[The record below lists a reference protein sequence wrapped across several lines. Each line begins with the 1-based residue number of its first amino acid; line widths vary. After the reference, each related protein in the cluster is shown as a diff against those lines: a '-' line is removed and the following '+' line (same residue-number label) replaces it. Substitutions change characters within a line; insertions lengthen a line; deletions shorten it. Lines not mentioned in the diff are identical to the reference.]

1 MKKFIS
7 VMLLLSLIFVLSGVV
22 IFRTQI
28 SKPQNTPTE
37 KPAYIRPTPVAHEP
51 VENIVEPVEN
61 PVENIS
67 ETPENIVETETV
79 EKPLAHDVSLPDK
92 TYTDEE
98 LEILALIVYQEAG
111 GNRVSDDTRRLVA
124 QVFLNRVNDSRFPDS
139 FYEVATAERQY
150 GRLHW
155 TGIVW
160 PDRASSQTEAP
171 AVERAYKIA
180 QEVLE
185 SDEPVCPEGV
195 IFQAEFV
202 QGEIYAEQDGMYFC
216 FG

>member
-7 VMLLLSLIFVLSGVV
+7 GMFLLSLIFVLSGT
-22 IFRTQI
+22 IMFRNQVSELQREPEETTVCVQP
-28 SKPQNTPTE
+28 SHDV
-37 KPAYIRPTPVAHEP
+37 REP
-51 VENIVEPVEN
+51 VENIVE
-61 PVENIS
+61 
-67 ETPENIVETETV
+67 TV
-79 EKPLAHDVSLPDK
+79 EESLVHSDPAPDK

-111 GNRVSDDTRRLVA
+111 EDRVSDDTRRLVA

-150 GRLHW
+150 GRLYW

-160 PDRASSQTEAP
+160 PDRASSQVEAH

-185 SDEPVCPEGV
+185 SDEPICPEGV

-202 QGEIYAEQDGMYFC
+202 QGDIYAEQDGMYFC

>member
-7 VMLLLSLIFVLSGVV
+7 GMFLLSLIFVLSG
-22 IFRTQI
+22 IIMLRTQVDE
-28 SKPQNTPTE
+28 PQDTPEE
-37 KPAYIRPTPVAHEP
+37 KSVYVQPTPIVHET
-51 VENIVEPVEN
+51 VENIVE
-61 PVENIS
+61 
-67 ETPENIVETETV
+67 TV
-79 EKPLAHDVSLPDK
+79 EDSLVHSDPLPDK

-111 GNRVSDDTRRLVA
+111 GDNVSDSTRRLVA

-139 FYEVATAERQY
+139 FYEVATADRQY
-150 GRLHW
+150 GRLYL

-160 PDRASSQTEAP
+160 PDRASSPVEGP
-171 AVERAYKIA
+171 AGGRAYKIA

-185 SDEPVCPEGV
+185 SDEPICPEGV

-202 QGEIYAEQDGMYFC
+202 QGDIYAAQDGMYFC

>member
-7 VMLLLSLIFVLSGVV
+7 GMFLLSLIFVLSGT
-22 IFRTQI
+22 IMFRNQVSELQSEPEETTVCVQP
-28 SKPQNTPTE
+28 SHD
-37 KPAYIRPTPVAHEP
+37 VCEP
-51 VENIVEPVEN
+51 VENIVE
-61 PVENIS
+61 
-67 ETPENIVETETV
+67 TV
-79 EKPLAHDVSLPDK
+79 EESLVHSDPAPDK
-92 TYTDEE
+92 TYTDEA

-111 GNRVSDDTRRLVA
+111 EDRVSDDTRRLVA

-150 GRLHW
+150 GRLYW

-160 PDRASSQTEAP
+160 PDRASSQVEAH

-185 SDEPVCPEGV
+185 SDEPVCPEDV

-202 QGEIYAEQDGMYFC
+202 QGDIYAEQDGMYFC

>member
-7 VMLLLSLIFVLSGVV
+7 GMFLLSLIFVLSGT
-22 IFRTQI
+22 IMFRNQVSELQREPEETTVCVQP
-28 SKPQNTPTE
+28 SHDV
-37 KPAYIRPTPVAHEP
+37 RDP
-51 VENIVEPVEN
+51 VENIVE
-61 PVENIS
+61 
-67 ETPENIVETETV
+67 TV
-79 EKPLAHDVSLPDK
+79 EESLVHSDPAPDK

-111 GNRVSDDTRRLVA
+111 EDRVSDDTRRLVA

-150 GRLHW
+150 GRLYW

-160 PDRASSQTEAP
+160 PDRASSQVEAH

-185 SDEPVCPEGV
+185 SDDPICPEDV

-202 QGEIYAEQDGMYFC
+202 QGDIYAEQDGMYFC

>member
-7 VMLLLSLIFVLSGVV
+7 GILLLSLIFVLSGAVM
-22 IFRTQI
+22 FRTQV
-28 SKPQNTPTE
+28 SEPKNTPAE
-37 KPAYIRPTPVAHEP
+37 NPVYAQPAPTVHEP
-51 VENIVEPVEN
+51 VENLV
-61 PVENIS
+61 
-67 ETPENIVETETV
+67 ETV
-79 EKPLAHDVSLPDK
+79 EESIVHSDPLPDK

-111 GNRVSDDTRRLVA
+111 GDRVSHDTRRLVA

-139 FYEVATAERQY
+139 FYEVAIAERQY
-150 GRLHW
+150 GRLYW

-160 PDRASSQTEAP
+160 PDRASSQAEAH
-171 AVERAYKIA
+171 AVERAYTIA

-185 SDEPVCPEGV
+185 SDEPVCPAGV

-202 QGEIYAEQDGMYFC
+202 QGDIYAQQDGMYFC

>member
-7 VMLLLSLIFVLSGVV
+7 GMFLLSLIFVLSGT
-22 IFRTQI
+22 IMFRNQVSELQSEFEETTVYVQP
-28 SKPQNTPTE
+28 SHD
-37 KPAYIRPTPVAHEP
+37 VCEP
-51 VENIVEPVEN
+51 VENIVE
-61 PVENIS
+61 
-67 ETPENIVETETV
+67 TV
-79 EKPLAHDVSLPDK
+79 EKSLVHSDPAPDK

-111 GNRVSDDTRRLVA
+111 EDRVSDDTRRLVA

-150 GRLHW
+150 GRLYW

-160 PDRASSQTEAP
+160 PDRASSQVEAH

-185 SDEPVCPEGV
+185 SDDPICPEDV

-202 QGEIYAEQDGMYFC
+202 QGDIYAEQDGMYFC

>member
-7 VMLLLSLIFVLSGVV
+7 GMFLLSLIFVLSGT
-22 IFRTQI
+22 IMFRNQVSELQREPEETTVCVHP
-28 SKPQNTPTE
+28 SHDV
-37 KPAYIRPTPVAHEP
+37 REP
-51 VENIVEPVEN
+51 VENIVE
-61 PVENIS
+61 
-67 ETPENIVETETV
+67 TV
-79 EKPLAHDVSLPDK
+79 EESLVHSNPAPDK

-111 GNRVSDDTRRLVA
+111 EDRVSDDTRRLVA

-150 GRLHW
+150 GRLYW

-160 PDRASSQTEAP
+160 PDRASSQVEAH

-185 SDEPVCPEGV
+185 SDDPVCPEGV

-202 QGEIYAEQDGMYFC
+202 QGDIYAEQDGMYFC

>member
-7 VMLLLSLIFVLSGVV
+7 GMFLLSLIFVLSGT
-22 IFRTQI
+22 IMFRNQVSELQREPEETTVCVHP
-28 SKPQNTPTE
+28 SHDV
-37 KPAYIRPTPVAHEP
+37 REP
-51 VENIVEPVEN
+51 VENIVE
-61 PVENIS
+61 
-67 ETPENIVETETV
+67 TV
-79 EKPLAHDVSLPDK
+79 EESLVHSDPAPDK

-111 GNRVSDDTRRLVA
+111 EDRVSDDTRRLVA

-150 GRLHW
+150 GRLYW

-160 PDRASSQTEAP
+160 PDRASSQVEAH

-185 SDEPVCPEGV
+185 SDDPICPEDV

-202 QGEIYAEQDGMYFC
+202 QGDIYAEQDGMYFC

>member
-1 MKKFIS
+1 MKKLIS
-7 VMLLLSLIFVLSGVV
+7 GMLLLSLIFVLSGV
-22 IFRTQI
+22 IMLRTQVDE
-28 SKPQNTPTE
+28 PQDTPTE
-37 KPAYIRPTPVAHEP
+37 KPVYVQPNHAVHEP
-51 VENIVEPVEN
+51 VENIVE
-61 PVENIS
+61 
-67 ETPENIVETETV
+67 TV
-79 EKPLAHDVSLPDK
+79 EESLVHSDPIPDK

-111 GNRVSDDTRRLVA
+111 GDIVSDDTRRLVA

-150 GRLHW
+150 GRLYW

-160 PDRASSQTEAP
+160 PDRASSQVEAH

-185 SDEPVCPEGV
+185 SDDPICPEDV

-202 QGEIYAEQDGMYFC
+202 QGDIYAEQDGLYFC

>member
-7 VMLLLSLIFVLSGVV
+7 GMLLLSLIFVLSG
-22 IFRTQI
+22 IIMLRTQVDV
-28 SKPQNTPTE
+28 PQDTPE
-37 KPAYIRPTPVAHEP
+37 EESVYVQPTPIVHEP
-51 VENIVEPVEN
+51 VENIVE
-61 PVENIS
+61 
-67 ETPENIVETETV
+67 TV
-79 EKPLAHDVSLPDK
+79 EDSLVHSDPLPDK
-92 TYTDEE
+92 IYTDEE

-111 GNRVSDDTRRLVA
+111 GDRVSDDTRRLVA

-150 GRLHW
+150 GRLYW

-160 PDRASSQTEAP
+160 PDRASSQAEAH

-185 SDEPVCPEGV
+185 SDEPICPEGV

>member
-1 MKKFIS
+1 MKKLIS
-7 VMLLLSLIFVLSGVV
+7 GMLLLSLIFVLSGV
-22 IFRTQI
+22 IMLRTQV
-28 SKPQNTPTE
+28 SEPQNTSTE
-37 KPAYIRPTPVAHEP
+37 KPVYAQPTHSVHEP
-51 VENIVEPVEN
+51 VENIVE
-61 PVENIS
+61 
-67 ETPENIVETETV
+67 TV
-79 EKPLAHDVSLPDK
+79 EDSLLHSEPLPDK
-92 TYTDEE
+92 TYTEEE

-111 GNRVSDDTRRLVA
+111 GDRVSDDTRRLVA

-150 GRLHW
+150 GRLYW

-160 PDRASSQTEAP
+160 PDRASSQAEAH

-185 SDEPVCPEGV
+185 SDEPVCPKGV

>member
-1 MKKFIS
+1 MKKLIS
-7 VMLLLSLIFVLSGVV
+7 GMLLLSLIFVLSG
-22 IFRTQI
+22 IIMLRTQVDE
-28 SKPQNTPTE
+28 PHDTPTE
-37 KPAYIRPTPVAHEP
+37 KPVYVQPNHAVHEP
-51 VENIVEPVEN
+51 VENIVE
-61 PVENIS
+61 
-67 ETPENIVETETV
+67 TV
-79 EKPLAHDVSLPDK
+79 EESLVHSDPIPDK

-98 LEILALIVYQEAG
+98 LDILALIVYQEAG
-111 GNRVSDDTRRLVA
+111 GDNVSDDTRRLVA

-139 FYEVATAERQY
+139 FYEVATQERQY
-150 GRLHW
+150 GRLYW

-160 PDRASSQTEAP
+160 PERASSQAEAH

-185 SDEPVCPEGV
+185 SDEPIFPEGV

-202 QGEIYAEQDGMYFC
+202 QGDIYAQQDGMYFC

>member
-1 MKKFIS
+1 MKKLIS
-7 VMLLLSLIFVLSGVV
+7 GMLLLSLIFVLSG
-22 IFRTQI
+22 IIMLRTQV
-28 SKPQNTPTE
+28 SEPQNTSTE
-37 KPAYIRPTPVAHEP
+37 KPVHVQPTHSVHEP
-51 VENIVEPVEN
+51 VENIVE
-61 PVENIS
+61 
-67 ETPENIVETETV
+67 TV
-79 EKPLAHDVSLPDK
+79 EDSLLHSEPLPDK

-111 GNRVSDDTRRLVA
+111 GDRVSDGTRRLVA
-124 QVFLNRVNDSRFPDS
+124 QVFLNRVDDSRFPDS
-139 FYEVATAERQY
+139 FYEVATAKRQY
-150 GRLHW
+150 GRLYW

-160 PDRASSQTEAP
+160 PDRASSQAEAH

>member
-7 VMLLLSLIFVLSGVV
+7 GMFLLSLIFVLSGT
-22 IFRTQI
+22 IMFRNQV
-28 SKPQNTPTE
+28 SELQ
-37 KPAYIRPTPVAHEP
+37 REP
-51 VENIVEPVEN
+51 EETTVCVHPSHDVREPM
-61 PVENIS
+61 
-67 ETPENIVETETV
+67 ENIVETV
-79 EKPLAHDVSLPDK
+79 EESLVHSDPAPDK

-111 GNRVSDDTRRLVA
+111 EDRVSDDTRRLVA

-150 GRLHW
+150 GRLYW

-160 PDRASSQTEAP
+160 PDRASSQAEAH

-185 SDEPVCPEGV
+185 SDDPICPEDV

-202 QGEIYAEQDGMYFC
+202 QGDIYAEQDGMYFC

>member
-1 MKKFIS
+1 MKKFILG
-7 VMLLLSLIFVLSGVV
+7 MLLLSLLFVLSG
-22 IFRTQI
+22 ISMFRTQV
-28 SKPQNTPTE
+28 SEPQTTSTE
-37 KPAYIRPTPVAHEP
+37 TPVNIKPSYTAREP
-51 VENIVEPVEN
+51 KENIVEVDTAEDDPVQID
-61 PVENIS
+61 P
-67 ETPENIVETETV
+67 P
-79 EKPLAHDVSLPDK
+79 PDK

-98 LEILALIVYQEAG
+98 LDILALIVYQEAG
-111 GNRVSDDTRRLVA
+111 GDNVSDDTRRLVA

-139 FYEVATAERQY
+139 FYEVATQERQY
-150 GRLHW
+150 GRLYW

-160 PDRASSQTEAP
+160 PDRASSQAEEH

-185 SDEPVCPEGV
+185 STEPICPEGV

-202 QGEIYAEQDGMYFC
+202 QGDIYAEQDGLYFC

>member
-7 VMLLLSLIFVLSGVV
+7 GMLLLSLIFILSGAVM
-22 IFRTQI
+22 FHTQVYE
-28 SKPQNTPTE
+28 PQNTLAE
-37 KPAYIRPTPVAHEP
+37 KPVYAQPTHAVHEP
-51 VENIVEPVEN
+51 VENLV
-61 PVENIS
+61 
-67 ETPENIVETETV
+67 ETV
-79 EKPLAHDVSLPDK
+79 EESLVHSDPLPDK

-111 GNRVSDDTRRLVA
+111 GDRVSDDTRRLVA

-150 GRLHW
+150 GRLCW

-160 PDRASSQTEAP
+160 PERASSQAEAH

-185 SDEPVCPEGV
+185 SDEPVCPAGV

-202 QGEIYAEQDGMYFC
+202 QGDIYAQQDGMYFC

>member
-1 MKKFIS
+1 MKKLIS
-7 VMLLLSLIFVLSGVV
+7 GMLLLSLIFVLSGV
-22 IFRTQI
+22 IMLRTQVAEPR
-28 SKPQNTPTE
+28 S
-37 KPAYIRPTPVAHEP
+37 APVETTVCVQPSHDVREP
-51 VENIVEPVEN
+51 VENIVE
-61 PVENIS
+61 
-67 ETPENIVETETV
+67 TV
-79 EKPLAHDVSLPDK
+79 EKSLVHSDQAPDK

-98 LEILALIVYQEAG
+98 LDILALIVYQEAG
-111 GNRVSDDTRRLVA
+111 GNKVSDDTRRLVA

-150 GRLHW
+150 GRLYW

-160 PDRASSQTEAP
+160 PERASSQAEAH

-185 SDEPVCPEGV
+185 SDEPICPEGV

-202 QGEIYAEQDGMYFC
+202 QGDIYAEQDGMYFC

>member
-7 VMLLLSLIFVLSGVV
+7 GMFLLSLIFVLSGT
-22 IFRTQI
+22 IMFRNQVSELQREPEETTVCVQP
-28 SKPQNTPTE
+28 SHDV
-37 KPAYIRPTPVAHEP
+37 REP
-51 VENIVEPVEN
+51 VENIVE
-61 PVENIS
+61 
-67 ETPENIVETETV
+67 TV
-79 EKPLAHDVSLPDK
+79 EESLVHSDPAPDK

-111 GNRVSDDTRRLVA
+111 EDRVSDDTRRLVA

-150 GRLHW
+150 GRLYW

-160 PDRASSQTEAP
+160 PDRASSQVEAH

-202 QGEIYAEQDGMYFC
+202 QGDIYAQQDGMYFC

>member
-1 MKKFIS
+1 MKKLILG
-7 VMLLLSLIFVLSGVV
+7 MLLLSMIFVLSGV
-22 IFRTQI
+22 IMLRTQV
-28 SKPQNTPTE
+28 SEPEDTLAE
-37 KPAYIRPTPVAHEP
+37 KSVYVQPSHDVREP
-51 VENIVEPVEN
+51 VENIVE
-61 PVENIS
+61 
-67 ETPENIVETETV
+67 TV
-79 EKPLAHDVSLPDK
+79 EDSLVHSDPLPDK

-111 GNRVSDDTRRLVA
+111 GDRVSDDTRRLVA

-150 GRLHW
+150 GRLYW

-160 PDRASSQTEAP
+160 PDRASSQGEAH

-185 SDEPVCPEGV
+185 SDEPICPAGV

-202 QGEIYAEQDGMYFC
+202 QGDIYAEQDGMYFC

>member
-7 VMLLLSLIFVLSGVV
+7 GMFLLSLIFVLSGT
-22 IFRTQI
+22 IMFRNQV
-28 SKPQNTPTE
+28 SEPQSEPEETTVCVQPSHDV
-37 KPAYIRPTPVAHEP
+37 REP
-51 VENIVEPVEN
+51 VENIVE
-61 PVENIS
+61 
-67 ETPENIVETETV
+67 TV
-79 EKPLAHDVSLPDK
+79 EESLVHSDPAPDK

-111 GNRVSDDTRRLVA
+111 EDRVSDDTRRLVA

-139 FYEVATAERQY
+139 FYEVATAKRQY
-150 GRLHW
+150 GRLYW

-160 PDRASSQTEAP
+160 PDRASSQVEAH

-185 SDEPVCPEGV
+185 SDDPICPEDV

-202 QGEIYAEQDGMYFC
+202 QGDIYAEQDGMYFC

>member
-7 VMLLLSLIFVLSGVV
+7 GMLLLVMIFVLSSIVML
-22 IFRTQI
+22 RTQV
-28 SKPQNTPTE
+28 SEPQNIPTQTSVH
-37 KPAYIRPTPVAHEP
+37 IQPTQTVQEP
-51 VENIVEPVEN
+51 IENIVEPVEE
-61 PVENIS
+61 PVVHVDS
-67 ETPENIVETETV
+67 TSDKTY
-79 EKPLAHDVSLPDK
+79 ADSDK

-111 GNRVSDDTRRLVA
+111 GDNVSDDTRRLVA

-139 FYEVATAERQY
+139 FYEVATANRQY
-150 GRLHW
+150 GRLYL

-160 PDRASSQTEAP
+160 PDRASSPAEGP
-171 AVERAYKIA
+171 AVGRAYKIA

-185 SDEPVCPEGV
+185 SDEPICPEGV
-195 IFQAEFV
+195 IFQSEFV
-202 QGEIYAEQDGMYFC
+202 QGDIYAAQDGMYFC

>member
-7 VMLLLSLIFVLSGVV
+7 GMFLLSLIFVLSGT
-22 IFRTQI
+22 IMFRNQVYELQREPEETTVCVHP
-28 SKPQNTPTE
+28 SHDV
-37 KPAYIRPTPVAHEP
+37 REP
-51 VENIVEPVEN
+51 VENIVE
-61 PVENIS
+61 
-67 ETPENIVETETV
+67 TV
-79 EKPLAHDVSLPDK
+79 EKSLVHSDPAPDK

-111 GNRVSDDTRRLVA
+111 EDRVSDDTRRLVA

-150 GRLHW
+150 GRLYW

-160 PDRASSQTEAP
+160 PERASSQAEAH

-185 SDEPVCPEGV
+185 SDEPICPEGV

-202 QGEIYAEQDGMYFC
+202 QGDIYAEQDGMYFC

>member
-7 VMLLLSLIFVLSGVV
+7 GMFLLSLIFVLSGT
-22 IFRTQI
+22 IMFRNQVSELQREPEETTVCVHP
-28 SKPQNTPTE
+28 SHDV
-37 KPAYIRPTPVAHEP
+37 REP
-51 VENIVEPVEN
+51 VENIVE
-61 PVENIS
+61 
-67 ETPENIVETETV
+67 TV
-79 EKPLAHDVSLPDK
+79 EESLVHSDPAPDK

-111 GNRVSDDTRRLVA
+111 EDRVSDDTRRLVA

-150 GRLHW
+150 GRLYW

-160 PDRASSQTEAP
+160 PDRASSQAEAH

-185 SDEPVCPEGV
+185 SDDPICPEDV

-202 QGEIYAEQDGMYFC
+202 QGDIYAEQDGMYFC

>member
-1 MKKFIS
+1 MKKLILG
-7 VMLLLSLIFVLSGVV
+7 MLLLSLIFVLSG
-22 IFRTQI
+22 IIMLCTQVDVR
-28 SKPQNTPTE
+28 QDTPE
-37 KPAYIRPTPVAHEP
+37 EESVYVQPTPIVHEP
-51 VENIVEPVEN
+51 VENLV
-61 PVENIS
+61 
-67 ETPENIVETETV
+67 ETV
-79 EKPLAHDVSLPDK
+79 EDSLVHSDPSPDK

-111 GNRVSDDTRRLVA
+111 GDKVSDDTRRLVA

-139 FYEVATAERQY
+139 FYEVATAKRQY
-150 GRLHW
+150 GRLYW

-160 PDRASSQTEAP
+160 PDRASSQAESH

-185 SDEPVCPEGV
+185 SDEPICPEGV

-202 QGEIYAEQDGMYFC
+202 QGDIYAEQDGMYFC

>member
-7 VMLLLSLIFVLSGVV
+7 GMFLLSLMFVLSGT
-22 IFRTQI
+22 IMFRNQVSELQREPEETTVCVHP
-28 SKPQNTPTE
+28 SHDV
-37 KPAYIRPTPVAHEP
+37 REP
-51 VENIVEPVEN
+51 VENIVE
-61 PVENIS
+61 
-67 ETPENIVETETV
+67 TV
-79 EKPLAHDVSLPDK
+79 EESLVHSDPAPDK

-111 GNRVSDDTRRLVA
+111 EDRVSDDTRRLVA

-150 GRLHW
+150 GRLYW

-160 PDRASSQTEAP
+160 PDRASSQVEAH

-185 SDEPVCPEGV
+185 SDDPICPEDV

-202 QGEIYAEQDGMYFC
+202 QGDIYAEQDGMYFC

>member
-1 MKKFIS
+1 MKKFVS
-7 VMLLLSLIFVLSGVV
+7 GMLLLSMIFVLSG
-22 IFRTQI
+22 IIMLRTQVDVL
-28 SKPQNTPTE
+28 QDTPEE
-37 KPAYIRPTPVAHEP
+37 KSVYVQSTLIVHDP
-51 VENIVEPVEN
+51 VENVV
-61 PVENIS
+61 
-67 ETPENIVETETV
+67 ETV
-79 EKPLAHDVSLPDK
+79 EESLVHSDPAPDK

-111 GNRVSDDTRRLVA
+111 GDKVSDDTRRLVA

-150 GRLHW
+150 GRLYW

-160 PDRASSQTEAP
+160 PDRASSQAEAH
-171 AVERAYKIA
+171 AVERAYTIA

-185 SDEPVCPEGV
+185 SDEPICPEGV

>member
-1 MKKFIS
+1 MKKFILG
-7 VMLLLSLIFVLSGVV
+7 MLLLSLIFVLSG
-22 IFRTQI
+22 IIMLRTQVDE
-28 SKPQNTPTE
+28 PQDTPTE
-37 KPAYIRPTPVAHEP
+37 KPVYVQPNPDVHEP
-51 VENIVEPVEN
+51 VENIVE
-61 PVENIS
+61 
-67 ETPENIVETETV
+67 TV
-79 EKPLAHDVSLPDK
+79 EESLVHSDPIPDK

-111 GNRVSDDTRRLVA
+111 GDIVSDDTRRLVA

-139 FYEVATAERQY
+139 FYEVATAKRQY
-150 GRLHW
+150 GRLYW

-160 PDRASSQTEAP
+160 PDRASSQAEAH

-202 QGEIYAEQDGMYFC
+202 QGDIYAEQDGMYFC

>member
-1 MKKFIS
+1 MKKLILG
-7 VMLLLSLIFVLSGVV
+7 MILLSLIFVLSG
-22 IFRTQI
+22 IIMLRTQVDVL
-28 SKPQNTPTE
+28 QDTPAE
-37 KPAYIRPTPVAHEP
+37 KSVYVQPSHDVREP
-51 VENIVEPVEN
+51 VENIVE
-61 PVENIS
+61 
-67 ETPENIVETETV
+67 TV
-79 EKPLAHDVSLPDK
+79 EESLVHSDPLPDK

-111 GNRVSDDTRRLVA
+111 GDSVSDDTRRLVA

-139 FYEVATAERQY
+139 FYEVATSKRQY
-150 GRLHW
+150 GRLYW

-160 PDRASSQTEAP
+160 PERASSQAEAH

-185 SDEPVCPEGV
+185 SDEPVCPAGV

-202 QGEIYAEQDGMYFC
+202 QGDIYAEQDGMYFC

>member
-7 VMLLLSLIFVLSGVV
+7 GMFLLSLIFVLSGT
-22 IFRTQI
+22 IMFRNQVSELQSEPEETTVCVQP
-28 SKPQNTPTE
+28 SHDV
-37 KPAYIRPTPVAHEP
+37 REP
-51 VENIVEPVEN
+51 VENIVE
-61 PVENIS
+61 
-67 ETPENIVETETV
+67 TV
-79 EKPLAHDVSLPDK
+79 EESLVHSDPAPDK

-111 GNRVSDDTRRLVA
+111 GDGVSDDTRRLVA

-150 GRLHW
+150 GRLYW

-160 PDRASSQTEAP
+160 PDRASSQAEAH

-185 SDEPVCPEGV
+185 SDEPVCPESV

-202 QGEIYAEQDGMYFC
+202 QGDIYAAQDGMYFC

>member
-7 VMLLLSLIFVLSGVV
+7 GMFLLSLIFVLSGT
-22 IFRTQI
+22 IMFRNQVSELQREPEETTVCVH
-28 SKPQNTPTE
+28 PWHDG
-37 KPAYIRPTPVAHEP
+37 REP
-51 VENIVEPVEN
+51 VENIVE
-61 PVENIS
+61 
-67 ETPENIVETETV
+67 TV
-79 EKPLAHDVSLPDK
+79 EESLVHSDPAPDK
-92 TYTDEE
+92 TYTEEE

-111 GNRVSDDTRRLVA
+111 EDRVSDDTRRLVA

-150 GRLHW
+150 GRLYW

-160 PDRASSQTEAP
+160 PDRASSQVEAH

-185 SDEPVCPEGV
+185 SDDPICPEDV

-202 QGEIYAEQDGMYFC
+202 QGDIYAEQDGMYFC

>member
-7 VMLLLSLIFVLSGVV
+7 GMFLLSLIFVLSGT
-22 IFRTQI
+22 IMFRNQVSELQREPEETTVCVHP
-28 SKPQNTPTE
+28 SHDV
-37 KPAYIRPTPVAHEP
+37 REP
-51 VENIVEPVEN
+51 VENIVE
-61 PVENIS
+61 
-67 ETPENIVETETV
+67 TV
-79 EKPLAHDVSLPDK
+79 EESLVHSDPAPDK
-92 TYTDEE
+92 TYTEEE

-111 GNRVSDDTRRLVA
+111 EDRVSDDTRRLVA

-150 GRLHW
+150 GRLYW

-160 PDRASSQTEAP
+160 PDRASSQAEAH

-185 SDEPVCPEGV
+185 SDEPVCPEDV

-202 QGEIYAEQDGMYFC
+202 QGDIYAEQDGMYFC

>member
-1 MKKFIS
+1 MKKLIS
-7 VMLLLSLIFVLSGVV
+7 GMLLLSLIFVLSGV
-22 IFRTQI
+22 IMLRTQVDE
-28 SKPQNTPTE
+28 PQDTPTE
-37 KPAYIRPTPVAHEP
+37 KPVYVQPNHAVHEP
-51 VENIVEPVEN
+51 VENIVE
-61 PVENIS
+61 
-67 ETPENIVETETV
+67 TV
-79 EKPLAHDVSLPDK
+79 EESLVHSDPIPDK

-111 GNRVSDDTRRLVA
+111 GDIVSDDTRRLVA

-139 FYEVATAERQY
+139 FYEVATEERQY
-150 GRLHW
+150 GRLYW

-160 PDRASSQTEAP
+160 PDRASSQEEAH

-185 SDEPVCPEGV
+185 SNEPVCPEGV

-202 QGEIYAEQDGMYFC
+202 QGDIYAEQDGLYFC

>member
-7 VMLLLSLIFVLSGVV
+7 GMFLLSLIFALSGT
-22 IFRTQI
+22 IMFRNQVSELQREPEETTVCVQP
-28 SKPQNTPTE
+28 SHD
-37 KPAYIRPTPVAHEP
+37 VCEP
-51 VENIVEPVEN
+51 VENIVE
-61 PVENIS
+61 
-67 ETPENIVETETV
+67 TV
-79 EKPLAHDVSLPDK
+79 EESLVHIDPAPDK

-111 GNRVSDDTRRLVA
+111 EDRVSDDTRRLVA

-150 GRLHW
+150 GRLYW

-160 PDRASSQTEAP
+160 PDRASSQVEAH

-185 SDEPVCPEGV
+185 SDDPICPEDV

-202 QGEIYAEQDGMYFC
+202 QGDIYAEQDGMYFC

>member
-7 VMLLLSLIFVLSGVV
+7 GMLLLSLIFILSGILMLRNQVDV
-22 IFRTQI
+22 
-28 SKPQNTPTE
+28 PQDTPE
-37 KPAYIRPTPVAHEP
+37 EESVYVQPTPIVHEP
-51 VENIVEPVEN
+51 VENIVETV
-61 PVENIS
+61 
-67 ETPENIVETETV
+67 ETV
-79 EKPLAHDVSLPDK
+79 EDSLVHSDPLPDK

-111 GNRVSDDTRRLVA
+111 GDKVSDDTRRLVA

-150 GRLHW
+150 GRLYW

-160 PDRASSQTEAP
+160 PDRASSQAEAH

-185 SDEPVCPEGV
+185 SDEPVCPAGV

-202 QGEIYAEQDGMYFC
+202 QGDIYAQQDGMYFC

>member
-1 MKKFIS
+1 MKKLIS
-7 VMLLLSLIFVLSGVV
+7 GMLLLSLIFVLSGV
-22 IFRTQI
+22 IMLRTQVDV
-28 SKPQNTPTE
+28 PQDTPE
-37 KPAYIRPTPVAHEP
+37 EESVYVQPTPIVHEP
-51 VENIVEPVEN
+51 VENIVE
-61 PVENIS
+61 
-67 ETPENIVETETV
+67 TV
-79 EKPLAHDVSLPDK
+79 EDSLVHSDPLPDK

-111 GNRVSDDTRRLVA
+111 GDIVSDDTRRLVA

-139 FYEVATAERQY
+139 FYEVATEERQY
-150 GRLHW
+150 GRLYW

-160 PDRASSQTEAP
+160 PDRASSQAEAH
-171 AVERAYKIA
+171 AVERAYTIA

-185 SDEPVCPEGV
+185 SDEPICPEGV

-202 QGEIYAEQDGMYFC
+202 QGDIYAAQDGMYFC